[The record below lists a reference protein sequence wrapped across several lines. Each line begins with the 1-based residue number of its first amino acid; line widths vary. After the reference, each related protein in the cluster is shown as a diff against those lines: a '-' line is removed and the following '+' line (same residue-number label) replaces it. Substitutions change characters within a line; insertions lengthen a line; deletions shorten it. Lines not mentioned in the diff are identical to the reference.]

1 MKDPNH
7 LVFAS
12 LFYLFIGNGEI
23 FIEETLQHTMT
34 TKRRNLGIQVLYY
47 TSNTKRKS
55 AKVQGEDLSTL
66 CFAKASTKLFPD
78 LTA

>member
-12 LFYLFIGNGEI
+12 LIYLFIGNGQF

-47 TSNTKRKS
+47 ASNTKRKS
-55 AKVQGEDLSTL
+55 AKEKTYHP
-66 CFAKASTKLFPD
+66 LFF
-78 LTA
+78 

>member
-12 LFYLFIGNGEI
+12 LFYLLIGNGQI

-34 TKRRNLGIQVLYY
+34 TKRRNLGTQVLYY

-55 AKVQGEDLSTL
+55 AKEKTYPPFVLL
-66 CFAKASTKLFPD
+66 KHPPKYL
-78 LTA
+78 LT